1 MASHLLC
8 TTHLLSPRGLRVPRI
23 YDSTQGYQISH
34 QQKAWEKL
42 KTSMGT
48 EVPAS
53 STEGSRCI
61 LTAELWT
68 AGAKHRI
75 HLYTPKVSSHIPTLC
90 KLLEYPDFEKQGKY
104 C

>member
-8 TTHLLSPRGLRVPRI
+8 TTPLLSPLGLRVPKI
-23 YDSTQGYQISH
+23 NNSTRGHQISH
-34 QQKAWEKL
+34 YQKAWKKL

-48 EVPAS
+48 EVTVS

-61 LTAELWT
+61 LTAELGT

-90 KLLEYPDFEKQGKY
+90 KLLEYPDFEKQGEY